1 MPEFIKGLR
10 LGELF
15 YEEAARPLLE
25 KHFPSLR
32 YSAAMLGWSSEVL
45 GYDDEESRDHNWGP
59 RFQLFLTPDDYERH
73 GARIKETMARLLPRT
88 FRGYST
94 NFRGLPEDAPNV
106 VLAEAAREGEPVE
119 HKVDLETVGGWWRYN
134 MGRSPEGELT
144 AADWL
149 TFSEQKLLAFTSGR
163 VFRDDL
169 DLESLRR
176 RFAYYPEDVWL
187 YLLACEWKYVAQEE
201 AFVGRAGFVG
211 DELGSALVASR
222 IVRRLMRLCFLYE
235 RRYAP
240 YSKWFGTAFSRLNC
254 GPELAPLLRAVL
266 TAEDWRGR
274 EQRLAPAYE
283 AVARIHNDSQ
293 ITEPIEPK
301 VSPHGRPYLVL
312 HADRFGLAVVRRLE
326 ARGFPPPKFWAG
338 SVNQF
343 AANDDALTEAR
354 LCRALTV
361 LYE

>member
-10 LGELF
+10 LGQLF
-15 YEEAARPLLE
+15 YEEAARPVLE
-25 KHFPSLR
+25 THFPALP

-45 GYDDEESRDHNWGP
+45 GFDDEESRDHNWGP
-59 RFQLFLTPDDYERH
+59 RFQLFLTQEDYD
-73 GARIKETMARLLPRT
+73 ARGPEIKETLARLLPRT

-106 VLAEAAREGEPVE
+106 ALAEPAADGEPVR
-119 HKVDLETVGGWWRYN
+119 HKVDLETVEGWWRYN

-149 TFSEQKLLAFTSGR
+149 TFSEQKLLAFTGGR

-169 DLESLRR
+169 GLERLRR
-176 RFAYYPEDVWL
+176 RFGYYPEDVWL
-187 YLLACEWKYVAQEE
+187 YLLACEWQYVAQEE

-211 DELGSALVASR
+211 DELGSALVAAR

-240 YSKWFGTAFSRLNC
+240 YSKWLGTAFSRLSR
-254 GPELAPLLRAVL
+254 GPELAPLMRAAL
-266 TAEDWRGR
+266 AATDWRGR
-274 EQRLAPAYE
+274 EQRLAAAYE
-283 AVARIHNDSQ
+283 AVARIHNDSR

-301 VSPHGRPYLVL
+301 VSLHGRPYLVL
-312 HADRFGLAVVRRLE
+312 HAGRFGLAVVRRLE
-326 ARGFPPPKFWAG
+326 ARGFPTPKFWAG

-343 AANDDALTEAR
+343 AANDDALTDAR
-354 LCRALTV
+354 LCRTLKV

>member
-1 MPEFIKGLR
+1 MPEFINGLR

-25 KHFPSLR
+25 EHFPSLP

-45 GYDDEESRDHNWGP
+45 GYDDAESRDHNWGP
-59 RFQLFLTPDDYERH
+59 RFQLFLTQKDYEER
-73 GARIKETMARLLPRT
+73 GNEITQTLARELPRE

-94 NFRGLPEDAPNV
+94 NFRAIPDDAPNV
-106 VLAEAAREGEPVE
+106 VLAEPAGAGEPVS
-119 HKVDLETVGGWWRYN
+119 HKIDLETVEGWFQHN
-134 MGRSPEGELT
+134 MGRPPGGELT

-169 DLESLRR
+169 GLEAVRQ
-176 RFAYYPEDVWL
+176 RFHYYPEDVWL
-187 YLLACEWKYVAQEE
+187 YLLACEWKYVSEEE

-211 DELGSALVASR
+211 DEVGSTVIAAR

-240 YSKWFGTAFSRLNC
+240 YSKWFGTAFSRLAC
-254 GPELAPLLRAVL
+254 GPALAPLMRAAL
-266 TAEDWRGR
+266 NATGWRER
-274 EQRLAPAYE
+274 ERRLADAYE
-283 AVARIHNDSQ
+283 AVARMHNESRL
-293 ITEPIEPK
+293 TEPIEAK
-301 VSPHGRPYLVL
+301 VSPHGRPYLVI
-312 HADRFGLAVVRRLE
+312 HADRFGLALLRRLE
-326 ARGFPPPKFWAG
+326 ARGFPPTKFWVG

-343 AANDDALTEAR
+343 AASDDALTDAR
-354 LCRALTV
+354 LCRALKV

>member
-1 MPEFIKGLR
+1 MPEFVNGLT
-10 LGELF
+10 LGGLF

-25 KHFPSLR
+25 AHFPALR

-59 RFQLFLTPDDYERH
+59 RFQLFLTQADYDQH
-73 GARIKETMARLLPRT
+73 GAAIKETLARLLPRE

-94 NFRGLPEDAPNV
+94 NFRAIPGDHPNV
-106 VLAEAAREGEPVE
+106 VLAERAESGPVQ
-119 HKVDLETVGGWWRYN
+119 HKVDLETVGGWFRHN
-134 MGRSPEGELT
+134 MGRPPEGELT

-169 DLESLRR
+169 GLEEVRR

-187 YLLACEWKYVAQEE
+187 YLLACGWKYVGEEE

-211 DELGSALVASR
+211 DEAGSALVAAR
-222 IVRRLMRLCFLYE
+222 IVGRLMRLCFLYE

-240 YSKWFGTAFSRLNC
+240 YSKWFGTAFSRLGC
-254 GPELAPLLRAVL
+254 GPELTPLMRDTLLA
-266 TAEDWRGR
+266 DGWRER
-274 EQRLAPAYE
+274 EQRLALVYE
-283 AVARIHNDSQ
+283 AVARLHNESQ
-293 ITEPIEPK
+293 LTAPVEAK
-301 VSPHGRPYLVL
+301 VSPHGRPYLII
-312 HADRFGLAVVRRLE
+312 HAHRFGMALCAKLQ
-326 ARGFPPPKFWAG
+326 ARGFPGTKFWVG

-343 AANDDALTEAR
+343 SGSDEAISDAR
-354 LCRALTV
+354 LCRTLKV

>member
-15 YEEAARPLLE
+15 YEQAARPLLE
-25 KHFPSLR
+25 KQFPALA
-32 YSAAMLGWSSEVL
+32 YSAAMLGWSSEIL

-59 RFQLFLTPDDYERH
+59 RFQLFLAPEDYD
-73 GARIKETMARLLPRT
+73 ARGTEIKETLARLLPRT

-94 NFRGLPEDAPNV
+94 NFRAIPGDAPNV
-106 VLAEAAREGEPVE
+106 VLIEPAAAGEPVN
-119 HKVDLETVGGWWRYN
+119 HKIDLETFEGWWRHN
-134 MGRSPEGELT
+134 MGRPPAGELT

-169 DLESLRR
+169 GLEELRR
-176 RFAYYPEDVWL
+176 RFGYYPEDVWL
-187 YLLACEWKYVAQEE
+187 YLLACEWKYVAEEE

-240 YSKWFGTAFSRLNC
+240 YSKWFGTAFSRLAC
-254 GPELAPLLRAVL
+254 GPELVPLMRAAL
-266 TAEDWRGR
+266 AAADWRER
-274 EQRLAPAYE
+274 EQRLAAAYE
-283 AVARIHNDSQ
+283 AVARLHNDAG

-312 HADRFGLAVVRRLE
+312 HAERFGLAVVRRLE
-326 ARGFPPPKFWAG
+326 ARGFPPAKFWVG

-343 AANDDALTEAR
+343 AANDDALTDAR
-354 LCRALTV
+354 LCRALKV

>member
-15 YEEAARPLLE
+15 YREAARPVLE
-25 KHFPSLR
+25 THFPALR
-32 YSAAMLGWSSEVL
+32 HSAAMLGWSSEVL

-59 RFQLFLTPDDYERH
+59 RFQLFLAPEDYE
-73 GARIKETMARLLPRT
+73 ARGDEIKRTLARLLPRE

-106 VLAEAAREGEPVE
+106 VLAEPAADGEPVG
-119 HKVDLETVGGWWRYN
+119 HKVDLETVEGWWRHN

-149 TFSEQKLLAFTSGR
+149 AFSEQKLLAFTSGR

-169 DLESLRR
+169 GLEDVRR
-176 RFAYYPEDVWL
+176 RFGYYPEDVWL
-187 YLLACEWKYVAQEE
+187 YLLACEWKYVAEEE

-211 DELGSALVASR
+211 DETGSALVAAR

-240 YSKWFGTAFSRLNC
+240 YSKWFGTAFSRLGC
-254 GPELAPLLRAVL
+254 GPALAPLMRDTLGA
-266 TAEDWRGR
+266 ADWRGR
-274 EQRLAPAYE
+274 ERRLAAAYE
-283 AVARIHNDSQ
+283 AVARLHNDAGL
-293 ITEPIEPK
+293 TEPIEPK
-301 VSPHGRPYLVL
+301 VSPHGRPYLVP
-312 HADRFGLAVVRRLE
+312 HADRFGLALVRRLE
-326 ARGFPPPKFWAG
+326 ARGFPPPKFWVG

-343 AANDDALTEAR
+343 AASDDALTDAR
-354 LCRALTV
+354 LCRALKV

>member
-15 YEEAARPLLE
+15 YEEAARPVLE
-25 KHFPSLR
+25 SHFPALP

-45 GYDDEESRDHNWGP
+45 GYDDAESRDHNWGP
-59 RFQLFLTPDDYERH
+59 RFQLFLTQQDYD
-73 GARIKETMARLLPRT
+73 ARGREIKETFARLLPRT

-94 NFRGLPEDAPNV
+94 NFRAIPDDSPNV
-106 VLAEAAREGEPVE
+106 ALAAAADAGEPVN
-119 HKVDLETVGGWWRYN
+119 HKIDLETVEGWWQHN
-134 MGRSPEGELT
+134 MGRSPHGELT

-149 TFSEQKLLAFTSGR
+149 TFSEQKLLAFTGGR

-169 DLESLRR
+169 GLEAVRG
-176 RFAYYPEDVWL
+176 RFSYYPEDVWL

-201 AFVGRAGFVG
+201 TFVGRAGFVG
-211 DELGSALVASR
+211 DELGSSLVAAR
-222 IVRRLMRLCFLYE
+222 QVRRLMRLCFLYE

-240 YSKWFGTAFSRLNC
+240 YSKWFGTAFARLSC
-254 GPELAPLLRAVL
+254 GPALAPLMRAAL
-266 TAEDWRGR
+266 EAGHWRER
-274 EQRLAPAYE
+274 ERRLAAAYE
-283 AVARIHNDSQ
+283 AVARIHNAAAV
-293 ITEPIEPK
+293 TEPVEAK
-301 VSPHGRPYLVL
+301 VSLHGRPYLVL

-326 ARGFPPPKFWAG
+326 ARGFPAPKFWAG

-343 AANDDALTEAR
+343 AANDDALTDAR
-354 LCRALTV
+354 LCRALKV

>member
-1 MPEFIKGLR
+1 MPEFIKGLT

-25 KHFPSLR
+25 THFPSLP

-59 RFQLFLTPDDYERH
+59 RFQLFLTGDDYRTRGEEIR
-73 GARIKETMARLLPRT
+73 ETFARLLPRE

-94 NFRGLPEDAPNV
+94 NFRSIPGDGGNV
-106 VLAEAAREGEPVE
+106 VLAEPAESGPVK
-119 HKVDLETVGGWWRYN
+119 HKIDLETVEGWFNYN
-134 MGRSPEGELT
+134 MGRTPEGELT

-169 DLESLRR
+169 GLETVRR
-176 RFAYYPEDVWL
+176 KFSYYPEDVWL
-187 YLLACEWKYVAQEE
+187 YLLACEWKYIGDEE

-211 DELGSALVASR
+211 DELGSSLVAAR

-240 YSKWFGTAFSRLNC
+240 YSKWFGTAFARLGC
-254 GPELAPLLRAVL
+254 GPELTPLMRAAL
-266 TAEDWRGR
+266 LADGWRER
-274 EQRLAPAYE
+274 ERRLALVYE
-283 AVARIHNDSQ
+283 AVARLHNDTR
-293 ITEPIEPK
+293 ITEPIEAK
-301 VSPHGRPYLVL
+301 VSPHGRPYIIL
-312 HADRFGLAVVRRLE
+312 HTERFGLALLRRLE
-326 ARGFPPPKFWAG
+326 SLGFPGTKFWVG

-343 AANDDALTEAR
+343 AANDDALTDAR
-354 LCRALTV
+354 LCRTLRV

>member
-15 YEEAARPLLE
+15 YEEAARPIIE
-25 KHFPSLR
+25 THFPALPH
-32 YSAAMLGWSSEVL
+32 SAALLGWSSEVL
-45 GYDDEESRDHNWGP
+45 SFDDEESRDHNWGP
-59 RFQLFLTPDDYERH
+59 RFQLFLTPEDYDAR
-73 GARIKETMARLLPRT
+73 GAEIMETFARLLPRT

-94 NFRGLPEDAPNV
+94 NFRAIPGDGPNV
-106 VLAEAAREGEPVE
+106 VLVEPPAEGEPVR
-119 HKVDLETVGGWWRYN
+119 HKIDLETVEGWWHYN
-134 MGRSPEGELT
+134 MGRSPAGELT

-169 DLESLRR
+169 GLEDLRR
-176 RFAYYPEDVWL
+176 RFHYYPEDVWL

-211 DELGSALVASR
+211 DELGSALVTAR

-240 YSKWFGTAFSRLNC
+240 YAKWFGKAFARLNC
-254 GPELAPLLRAVL
+254 GPALAPLMRATL
-266 TAEDWRGR
+266 AEGDWRER
-274 EQRLAPAYE
+274 ERLLAAAYE
-283 AVARIHNDSQ
+283 AVARIHNGAAL
-293 ITEPIEPK
+293 TEPIEPK
-301 VSPHGRPYLVL
+301 VSSHGRPYLVL
-312 HADRFGLAVVRRLE
+312 HADRFGLAVLRRLE
-326 ARGFPPPKFWAG
+326 ARGFPPPKFWVG

-343 AANDDALTEAR
+343 AANDDALIDAR
-354 LCRALTV
+354 LCRTLKV